1 MSLEQLAAAVAAAI
15 MVAISAVLLALVA
28 LRRGRDTDEKVQKRL
43 VEFQQLLDQAR
54 PDDSPHG
61 RRT

>member
-43 VEFQQLLDQAR
+43 VEFQRLLDQAR